1 MKGNSFD
8 SNRMVW
14 SKVLMSENFDMDQRG
29 DHSMHVVPPLV
40 LIKNSKI
47 EKLVFMM
54 KKRLVFMKG
63 NSFDSNRMVW
73 SKVLMSENFDMDQRG
88 DHTGHVVPPLLLIKN

>member
-29 DHSMHVVPPLV
+29 DHSGHVVPPLH
-40 LIKNSKI
+40 LIKNSNS

-54 KKRLVFMKG
+54 KKC
-63 NSFDSNRMVW
+63 SFS
-73 SKVLMSENFDMDQRG
+73 
-88 DHTGHVVPPLLLIKN
+88 

>member
-29 DHSMHVVPPLV
+29 DHSGHVGPPFAFDR
-40 LIKNSKI
+40 KI
-47 EKLVFMM
+47 EIVEKILFMM
-54 KKRLVFMKG
+54 KKC
-63 NSFDSNRMVW
+63 SFS
-73 SKVLMSENFDMDQRG
+73 
-88 DHTGHVVPPLLLIKN
+88 

>member
-29 DHSMHVVPPLV
+29 DHS
-40 LIKNSKI
+40 
-47 EKLVFMM
+47 
-54 KKRLVFMKG
+54 
-63 NSFDSNRMVW
+63 
-73 SKVLMSENFDMDQRG
+73 
-88 DHTGHVVPPLLLIKN
+88 GHVVPPLHLDQKIQIVKNLFL